1 MWAGSERVVIVLD
14 PHMRGETDGPADL
27 RARSST
33 SWMFT
38 ARRSGGR
45 TLPNSST
52 CSSKLQDAACFLD
65 DQVGQ
70 LALLAI
76 GVHRDEL
83 RRPSDARE
91 RVLDLVGQHL
101 GHADSRF
108 RGRFRM
114 HRAVEPAGELAILQK
129 HEHMVGL
136 VRQGGDLDV
145 AGHRLCGFRCRRPR
159 RSRKA
164 RSGRCGCARTPLPA
178 AHRQRSCPRRDAR
191 RATFST
197 RSERFLR
204 RGSRRGC
211 DPRHRR
217 SAPGQAATPRGD
229 WGELGHAATAVR
241 AGRRSRRAEAAER
254 RAARPPSGWP
264 CAGGRA
270 FRPRPC
276 TSPRCLRA
284 TRGPRTR
291 P

>member
-1 MWAGSERVVIVLD
+1 MDVHRATLGR
-14 PHMRGETDGPADL
+14 ADVAEL
-27 RARSST
+27 
-33 SWMFT
+33 FD
-38 ARRSGGR
+38 
-45 TLPNSST
+45 LFQQ
-52 CSSKLQDAACFLD
+52 LQDAACFLD

-83 RRPSDARE
+83 RRPGDARE
-91 RVLDLVGQHL
+91 RVLDLVGKHL

-108 RGRFRM
+108 RGRFFECIARSS
-114 HRAVEPAGELAILQK
+114 RPASSRFFQK

-136 VRQGGDLDV
+136 VRQGGDLGRRRTR
-145 AGHRLCGFRCRRPR
+145 ACGFRCRRPR

-217 SAPGQAATPRGD
+217 SAPGQAATPRAIG
-229 WGELGHAATAVR
+229 
-241 AGRRSRRAEAAER
+241 
-254 RAARPPSGWP
+254 
-264 CAGGRA
+264 
-270 FRPRPC
+270 
-276 TSPRCLRA
+276 
-284 TRGPRTR
+284 
-291 P
+291 